1 MLDHKSF
8 LAVIPARAGSKRLP
22 HKNRLPLAGKPL
34 IQWAIEAAQASVYMD
49 AIVVS
54 SDDNDLLNMA
64 SQAGVEAQAR
74 PASLA
79 TDTASSADCVAYVL
93 EQMTSQY
100 DYLVLLQPTSPLRT
114 AADIDAAIR
123 KAVESGADSVTSVTE
138 TEHSPLWS
146 NTLPVD
152 GSMADFIKPTNNK
165 RSQDL
170 STYYRLNGAI
180 YVVDVSAFLT
190 NKQFIQS
197 MGFAHIM
204 PQQRSVDIDTQLDL
218 LYAESVINFFSTHG
232 A

>member
-1 MLDHKSF
+1 MLNNKSF

-34 IQWAIEAAQASVYMD
+34 IQWTIEAAKASVYVD

-54 SDDNDLLNMA
+54 SDDDDVLSIA
-64 SQAGVEAQAR
+64 SEAGVEAQSR

-93 EQMTSQY
+93 EQLPQQY
-100 DYLVLLQPTSPLRT
+100 DYIVLLQPTSPLRT

-123 KAVESGADSVTSVTE
+123 KVLDAGAESVTSVTE
-138 TEHSPLWS
+138 IEHSPLWS
-146 NTLPVD
+146 NTLPDD
-152 GSMADFIKPTNNK
+152 GSMADFIKPANGK

-170 STYYRLNGAI
+170 PTYYRLNGAV
-180 YVVDVSAFLT
+180 YVVDVNAFLT
-190 NKQFIQS
+190 NNQFIQPA
-197 MGFAHIM
+197 GFAYIM

-218 LYAESVINFFSTHG
+218 LYAESVIDFFSTHG